1 MLIPIKKL
9 TLKQALFVSEMLV
22 DGNASAAAKRAG
34 YSERTA
40 EKIGSE
46 NLRKP
51 DIAEAIAKAQSKR
64 LERNE
69 VTAER
74 VIAQLAAIAFLDVRK
89 AFDAEG
95 KLLPLH
101 EIDDDTRAALVV
113 EVSQGF
119 DQDGNPVQTRKVK
132 FADKL
137 VALDKLARHLGLF
150 QDKLKISGDP
160 ENPIKVL
167 IDRIQG
173 SAIKPVIEH
182 HVALGTRSI
191 PSSSCAPGMRDNS

>member
-89 AFDAEG
+89 AFDAEE
-95 KLLPLH
+95 LLPLH

-113 EVSQGF
+113 EV
-119 DQDGNPVQTRKVK
+119 RKASIRTAIRFK
-132 FADKL
+132 P
-137 VALDKLARHLGLF
+137 AR
-150 QDKLKISGDP
+150 
-160 ENPIKVL
+160 
-167 IDRIQG
+167 
-173 SAIKPVIEH
+173 
-182 HVALGTRSI
+182 
-191 PSSSCAPGMRDNS
+191 

>member
-1 MLIPIKKL
+1 MRETKKRL
-9 TLKQALFVSEMLV
+9 TPKQELFVSGFLI

-51 DIAEAIAKAQSKR
+51 EIAKAIAENQAKR

-69 VTAER
+69 VSADK
-74 VIAQLAAIAFLDVRK
+74 VIAKLAAIAFYDPLR
-89 AFDAEG
+89 AFDAATG
-95 KLLPLH
+95 NLLPLH
-101 EIDDDTRAALVV
+101 EIDDDTRAALIV
-113 EVSQGF
+113 EVTQGF
-119 DQDGNPVQTRKVK
+119 DQDGNPVQTRKTK

-137 VALDKLARHLGLF
+137 QALDKLARNLGMF
-150 QDKLKISGDP
+150 QDKLKISGDA

-173 SAIKPVIEH
+173 SAIKPVIEGH
-182 HVALGTRSI
+182 IALGTRSI
-191 PSSSCAPGMRDNS
+191 PSSSNDRTA